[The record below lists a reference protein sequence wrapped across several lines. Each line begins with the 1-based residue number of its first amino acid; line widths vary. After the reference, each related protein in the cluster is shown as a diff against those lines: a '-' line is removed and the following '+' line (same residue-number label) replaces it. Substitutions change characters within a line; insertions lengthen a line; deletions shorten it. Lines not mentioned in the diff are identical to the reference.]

1 MSIGIYVHVPFCLTR
16 CGYCDF
22 NTYADL
28 DDLKPRYVE
37 ALVEEA
43 AIVAPSWN
51 GDTVRS
57 VFFGGGTPTTLRTS
71 DLVRVL
77 ERLRGLF
84 AISTDAEVTVEA
96 NPDTVDREKLA
107 RLRRAGVDRIS
118 IGAQSFDRA
127 VLASLERLHDPDAVR
142 SAFEAARGA
151 GYSNVNVDLIYGADG
166 EGVASWHRTLLEAT
180 ALEPEHI
187 SAYALT
193 VEPSTPLGRR
203 VASGRVP
210 PPDPDLQADMFSTA
224 CDVLSDAGYGHYE
237 VSNWARPG
245 RECRHNLGYWE
256 RRPYLGLGAGAH
268 SFRDDRRWWNIRPPE
283 QYMRRVEAGEPA
295 MGGEERLEAP
305 DVYLE
310 EVFLRLRTRRGLP
323 RGWFDP
329 ERVRPLVEGGL
340 LGLEGDAVV
349 PTERGM
355 ALLNEVVLG
364 LTS

>member
-1 MSIGIYVHVPFCLTR
+1 
-16 CGYCDF
+16 
-22 NTYADL
+22 
-28 DDLKPRYVE
+28 
-37 ALVEEA
+37 
-43 AIVAPSWN
+43 
-51 GDTVRS
+51 
-57 VFFGGGTPTTLRTS
+57 
-71 DLVRVL
+71 
-77 ERLRGLF
+77 LF

-193 VEPSTPLGRR
+193 VEASTPLGRR

-210 PPDPDLQADMFSTA
+210 PPDPDLQADMYEVA
-224 CDVLSDAGYGHYE
+224 CVLLAEAGYEHYE

-245 RECRHNLGYWE
+245 RRSVHNLGYWE
-256 RRPYLGLGAGAH
+256 GRDYLGVGVGAVSTIGLQ
-268 SFRDDRRWWNIRPPE
+268 RRRNLPGL
-283 QYMRRVEAGEPA
+283 RRYLEAVEAGAPA
-295 MGGEERLEAP
+295 PAQFELLTAAERGMERLMLGLRLDRPLPLRDLTGLLDRERLER
-305 DVYLE
+305 LE
-310 EVFLRLRTRRGLP
+310 HAGLVTTAA
-323 RGWFDP
+323 GTIS
-329 ERVRPLVEGGL
+329 LS
-340 LGLEGDAVV
+340 
-349 PTERGM
+349 ERGRFV
-355 ALLNEVVLG
+355 ANDVVSTILR
-364 LTS
+364 